1 MQTDCISAYMISK
14 KSVTATTQTK
24 GFSMLLKSLELQGFK
39 TFPDKTKLTFDRG
52 ITSVVG
58 PNGSGKSNISDAI
71 RWVLGEQSA
80 KALRCSKME
89 DVVFN
94 GTDKRKRQGYA
105 EVTLTIDNADRSLPY
120 GGDDVAVTRRYYRSG
135 ESEYLINKVA
145 VRLKD
150 IHELFMDTGLGR
162 DGYSMI
168 GQGKIDSIVASKSED
183 RREIFEEAAGI
194 SRYRYRKTEAERKL
208 AHTEENLLRLR
219 DIVTELEDR
228 VEPLR
233 IQSEKAAKFLEFSE
247 EKRGLEIALWLD
259 TLNKSSAVL
268 REHEDKIAIAKAQY
282 DDAEAALRS
291 IAAQTE
297 EIYIQNG
304 MLSSRIEQERAASSL
319 FEAQIAEKKAEI
331 SVAENDM
338 LHNRDNIERVLGEIE
353 RAESSTIDIK
363 KLVESKLAEIEAIK
377 ENIANK
383 QSDYNSVSDELNH
396 INNDAS
402 RSNDELQKLS
412 AMIASLSQRLADVR
426 VTDITSASAI
436 EELESRAVAL
446 SASSESKRTQR
457 DELIQLKEDYEAR
470 LKSAQAA
477 ISALGNAIDGLE
489 LKRTARAGKRDELR
503 RMAETLRLDAEE
515 TSRRAKLLSDLS
527 ANYEGFYN
535 SVKVVMKEAGKGAVG
550 GICGPVTTLIKVPS
564 RYNIA
569 MEVALGAKMQNIV
582 VNTDADAKR
591 AIELLKKR
599 DAGRATFLP
608 VTTIKPRTLDEKGL
622 DDCYGYIGVASE
634 LCSTDEKYAGI
645 LSYLLGRIV
654 IAEDLS
660 AASAIAKRYGY
671 RFQVVTLDGQ
681 VINAG
686 GSFTGGS
693 RAKNSGLLSRESEID
708 RLRKEAA
715 ELSAKAKDAAEHYTA
730 AESQYAAVEAELLG
744 TQADL
749 TNTRNDA
756 VRLQAEY
763 NACLGELAGVSR
775 DLEDIDAELQTGAE
789 KISEAKA
796 ARELAQKDLIRFNAD
811 IESTELKIKTISGTR
826 DQMAEKREILA
837 DRLQQLRLEIL
848 GFEKDIDTRRAEI
861 ESAESTG
868 SDQQLRIEELERQK
882 HAFEQ
887 NNSEIENKIETVNGE
902 ITALT
907 ERVARSAAA
916 VEQLNAEKTALETSS
931 VTLRQTER
939 DKTNE
944 RELASNEFSRLE
956 ERKAGLQKQFDDII
970 AKLWEEY
977 ELTRREAEEQAVEI
991 ENLTEARARLS
1002 TLKNKI
1008 KALGTVNVAAI
1019 EEYKEVSER
1028 YTFMKTQV
1036 DDVEK
1041 SKKEIENLIVGLT
1054 KKMKDVFVESF
1065 AEINKNFTLTFK
1077 ELFGGGEAHLAL
1089 SDPDNILTSGIDI
1102 IVHPPGKIVVHLEA
1116 LSGGEKALVA
1126 IALYFAIMKVR
1137 PAPFCVMDEIEAA
1150 LDEVNVDR
1158 FATYLRNLTNDTQF
1172 ILITHRRGT
1181 MEEADVLY
1189 GVTMQDEGIS
1199 KLLELRASE
1208 VAAKLG
1214 MQTK

>member
-1 MQTDCISAYMISK
+1 MI
-14 KSVTATTQTK
+14 
-24 GFSMLLKSLELQGFK
+24 LKSLELQGFK
-39 TFPDKTKLTFDRG
+39 TFPDKTKLTFDHG

-105 EVTLTIDNADRSLPY
+105 EVTLTIDNSDRSLPY

-135 ESEYLINKVA
+135 ESEYLINKAA

-233 IQSEKAAKFLEFSE
+233 VQSEKAQKFLEYSE

-268 REHEDKIAIAKAQY
+268 RDHEDKIAIAKAQY
-282 DDAEAALRS
+282 DEAEATLQS
-291 IAAQTE
+291 ISAQTE
-297 EIYIQNG
+297 EIYIKNG
-304 MLSSRIEQERAASSL
+304 MLSSQIEQERTASSL
-319 FEAQIAEKKAEI
+319 FEGQIAERRAGI
-331 SVAENDM
+331 SVAENDI
-338 LHNRDNIERVLGEIE
+338 LHNKENIARILGEIE
-353 RAESSTIDIK
+353 KAESSTVDIRK
-363 KLVESKLAEIEAIK
+363 IVEEKIERVNELK
-377 ENIANK
+377 EAVLKK
-383 QSDYNSVSDELNH
+383 QSDYNAVSDELNNV
-396 INNDAS
+396 NNDAS

-412 AMIASLSQRLADVR
+412 AVIASLSQRLADVR
-426 VTDITSASAI
+426 VTDITGRSTVEELTSRAETLNASA
-436 EELESRAVAL
+436 EE
-446 SASSESKRTQR
+446 KRTQR
-457 DELIQLKEDYEAR
+457 DDLISIKEKYEKQLAEADKKISAFSNSIEGLEIK
-470 LKSAQAA
+470 LKSRA
-477 ISALGNAIDGLE
+477 D
-489 LKRTARAGKRDELR
+489 KREELR
-503 RMAETLRLDAEE
+503 RSAETLRLDAEE
-515 TSRRAKLLSDLS
+515 KSRRVKILSDLS
-527 ANYEGFYN
+527 ANFEGFYN
-535 SVKVVMKEAGKGAVG
+535 SVKIVMREAKKGSIG
-550 GICGPVTTLIKVPS
+550 GICGPVTTIIRVPS
-564 RYNIA
+564 EYNIA

-582 VNTDADAKR
+582 VNTDSDAKR
-591 AIELLKKR
+591 AIELLKKS
-599 DAGRATFLP
+599 DGGRATFLP
-608 VTTIKPRTLDEKGL
+608 VSTIKPRKLDEQGL
-622 DDCYGYIGVASE
+622 DDCYGYIGIASE
-634 LCSTDEKYAGI
+634 LCTADAKYANI
-645 LSYLLGRIV
+645 LSNLLGRIV

-660 AASAIAKRYGY
+660 SASAIAKKYGY

-708 RLRKEAA
+708 KLKKQAA
-715 ELSAKAKDAAEHYTA
+715 QLSEKAKSEAEKLTE
-730 AESQYAAVEAELLG
+730 AESRYSAVEADLIG
-744 TQADL
+744 AQADL
-749 TNTRNDA
+749 TNTRNDK
-756 VRLQAEY
+756 VRLNAEY
-763 NACLGELAGVSR
+763 NACLSELAAVVR
-775 DLEDIDAELQTGAE
+775 DLEGIDAELSSGAV
-789 KISEAKA
+789 KINEAKA
-796 ARELAQKDLIRFNAD
+796 SIELAQKDMIRFNAD
-811 IESTELKIKTISGTR
+811 IESTELKIKTISGSR
-826 DQMAEKREILA
+826 DEMAEKREKLA
-837 DRLQQLRLEIL
+837 DKLQQIRLDIL
-848 GFEKDIDTRRAEI
+848 GYEKDTETLKAEI
-861 ESAESTG
+861 ESAESSG
-868 SDQQLRIEELERQK
+868 SDQQQRIRELEAEK
-882 HAFEQ
+882 LTYEQ
-887 NNSEIENKIETVNGE
+887 NNSEIENKITSLNADIEA
-902 ITALT
+902 ITAKQQQSAENI
-907 ERVARSAAA
+907 ERLNNEKLELERS
-916 VEQLNAEKTALETSS
+916 T

-939 DKTNE
+939 DKLSE
-944 RELASNEFSRLE
+944 KELASNEFTRLE
-956 ERKAGLQKQFDDII
+956 ERKANKQKEFDDII
-970 AKLWEEY
+970 SKLWDEY

-991 ENLTEARARLS
+991 ENLTEARSRLS
-1002 TLKNKI
+1002 SLKNKI
-1008 KALGTVNVAAI
+1008 KGLGSVNVGAI

-1041 SKKEIENLIVGLT
+1041 SKKEIENLIRDLT
-1054 KKMKDVFVESF
+1054 KQMKEVFVDSF
-1065 AEINKNFTLTFK
+1065 AQINKNFTLTFK
-1077 ELFGGGEAHLAL
+1077 ELFGGGEAHLEL
-1089 SDPDNILTSGIDI
+1089 SDPENILTSGIDI

-1158 FATYLRNLTNDTQF
+1158 FAAYLRNLTESTQF

-1214 MQTK
+1214 MKTN

>member
-1 MQTDCISAYMISK
+1 
-14 KSVTATTQTK
+14 
-24 GFSMLLKSLELQGFK
+24 MLLKSLELQGFK
-39 TFPDKTKLTFDRG
+39 TFPDKTKLSFDKG

-80 KALRCSKME
+80 KALRCSRME

-105 EVTLTIDNADRSLPY
+105 EVTLTIDNSDRRLPY

-135 ESEYLINKVA
+135 ESEYLINKAA

-208 AHTEENLLRLR
+208 AHTEDNLLRLR
-219 DIVTELEDR
+219 DIVTELESR
-228 VEPLR
+228 IEPLR
-233 IQSEKAAKFLEFSE
+233 DQSEKAQQFLEYSA

-259 TLNKSSAVL
+259 TLNKSSKVL
-268 REHEDKIAIAKAQY
+268 RDHEDKIAVAKSQY
-282 DDAEAALRS
+282 DEAEEVLSGISAE
-291 IAAQTE
+291 TE
-297 EIYIQNG
+297 EIYQKNG
-304 MLSSRIEQERAASSL
+304 AIASRIEEIRTESS
-319 FEAQIAEKKAEI
+319 AYDSQIAGKRAEI
-331 SVAENDM
+331 SVAENDI
-338 LHNRDNIERVLGEIE
+338 LHNKDNITRILGEIE
-353 RAESSTIDIK
+353 KAENSTADIK
-363 KLVESKLAEIEAIK
+363 NIVEEKLSRIDTIK
-377 ENIANK
+377 ARMEER
-383 QSDYNSVSDELNH
+383 QTDYNTVADELNNL
-396 INNDAS
+396 NNDAS

-412 AMIASLSQRLADVR
+412 AIIASLSQRLADVR
-426 VTDITSASAI
+426 VTDITSASSI
-436 EELESRAVAL
+436 EELTARCETLNETKA
-446 SASSESKRTQR
+446 EKETQR
-457 DELIQLKEDYEAR
+457 DELLSIRDDYEAK
-470 LKSAQAA
+470 LKAA
-477 ISALGNAIDGLE
+477 DTTVSQVSNSIEGLE
-489 LKRTARAGKRDELR
+489 MKLSSRMKKRDEQKQIADN
-503 RMAETLRLDAEE
+503 MRLDAEE
-515 TSRRAKLLSDLS
+515 KSRRAKILSDLS
-527 ANYEGFYN
+527 ANFEGFYN
-535 SVKVVMKEAGKGAVG
+535 SVKVVMKESKNGSIG

-564 RYNIA
+564 KYNVA
-569 MEVALGAKMQNIV
+569 MEVALGAKMQHIV

-591 AIELLKKR
+591 AIEMLKKR

-608 VTTIKPRTLDEKGL
+608 LTTIKPRTLNEKDL

-634 LCSTDEKYAGI
+634 LCSTDKKYENI
-645 LSYLLGRIV
+645 LSNLLGKIV

-671 RFQVVTLDGQ
+671 RFMVVTLDGQ

-708 RLRKEAA
+708 KLRKEAE
-715 ELSAKAKDAAEHYTA
+715 ELSKKAQTA
-730 AESQYAAVEAELLG
+730 FDSFKEAERQYGACESDLLG
-744 TQADL
+744 ARADL
-749 TNTRNDA
+749 SNAQQEA
-756 VRLQAEY
+756 VRLRAEY
-763 NACLGELAGVSR
+763 NACIGELAGVSR
-775 DLEDIDAELQTGAE
+775 DLDSIEQELSAASQKIAES
-789 KISEAKA
+789 KS
-796 ARELAQKDLIRFNAD
+796 ARELAQKDLVRFNAE
-811 IESTELKIKTISGTR
+811 IESTEMKIKALTGSR
-826 DQMAEKREILA
+826 DEMAQQRETLA
-837 DRLQQLRLEIL
+837 DRLQELRLEIL
-848 GFEKDIDTRRAEI
+848 SGEKDIDTLNAEI
-861 ESAESTG
+861 ETARLSD
-868 SDQQLRIEELERQK
+868 SDQKLRIEELLNEKAQI
-882 HAFEQ
+882 EN
-887 NNSEIENKIETVNGE
+887 NNSEIENKINVLNDE
-902 ITALT
+902 ITSLSEKVT
-907 ERVARSAAA
+907 ESTENIERLNNERNELEKRT
-916 VEQLNAEKTALETSS
+916 VE
-931 VTLRQTER
+931 LRQLER
-939 DKTNE
+939 EKMNE

-956 ERKAGLQKQFDDII
+956 VKKDSLQKQFDDII
-970 AKLWEEY
+970 SKLWEEY
-977 ELTRREAEEQAVEI
+977 ELTRREAEEQAI
-991 ENLTEARARLS
+991 ELESLTAARSRLS
-1002 TLKNKI
+1002 TLKSKI
-1008 KALGTVNVAAI
+1008 KSLGSVNVAAI

-1028 YTFMKTQV
+1028 YTFMKAQV

-1041 SKKEIENLIVGLT
+1041 SKKEIENLIQSLT
-1054 KKMKDVFVESF
+1054 KQMKEVFVDSF

-1077 ELFGGGEAHLAL
+1077 ELFGGGEAHLEL
-1089 SDPDNILTSGIDI
+1089 SDPENILTSGIDI

-1158 FATYLRNLTNDTQF
+1158 FAAYLRNLTDDTQF

-1208 VAAKLG
+1208 VATKLG
-1214 MQTK
+1214 IK

>member
-1 MQTDCISAYMISK
+1 
-14 KSVTATTQTK
+14 
-24 GFSMLLKSLELQGFK
+24 MLLKSLELQGFK

-80 KALRCSKME
+80 KSLRCSKME

-94 GTDKRKRQGYA
+94 GTDRRKRQGYA
-105 EVTLTIDNADRSLPY
+105 EVTLTIDNSDRSLPY

-135 ESEYLINKVA
+135 ESEYLINKA
-145 VRLKD
+145 SVRLKD

-208 AHTEENLLRLR
+208 MHTEENLLRLR

-233 IQSEKAAKFLEFSE
+233 VQSEKAQQFLTYSG

-259 TLNKSSAVL
+259 TLDKSAAVL
-268 REHEDKIAIAKAQY
+268 RDHEDKIAIAKSQY
-282 DDAEAALRS
+282 EEADEALRS
-291 IAAQTE
+291 IASQTE
-297 EIYIQNG
+297 EIYLQNG
-304 MLSSRIEQERAASSL
+304 RMSSRIEQARAASSL
-319 FEAQIAEKKAEI
+319 FETQIAAKNAEI
-331 SVAENDM
+331 SVAENDI
-338 LHNRDNIERVLGEIE
+338 LHHRENIERILSEIE
-353 RAESSTIDIK
+353 RAESSTVDIK
-363 KLVESKLAEIEAIK
+363 KVVETKLSEIDALREEILK
-377 ENIANK
+377 K
-383 QSDYNSVSDELNH
+383 QSDYNAVSVELNT

-412 AMIASLSQRLADVR
+412 AAIASLSQRLADVR
-426 VTDITSASAI
+426 VTDITGATAI
-436 EELESRAVAL
+436 EELEARAQAL
-446 SASSESKRTQR
+446 GESSETKRAQQ
-457 DELIQLKEDYEAR
+457 DDLLSIKENYEQQIKKAED
-470 LKSAQAA
+470 QIAA
-477 ISALGNAIDGLE
+477 CGNAIDGLE
-489 LKRTARAGKRDELR
+489 MKLQSRAAKRDELYQA
-503 RMAETLRLDAEE
+503 AERLRLDAEE
-515 TSRRAKLLSDLS
+515 TARRAKLLSDLS
-527 ANYEGFYN
+527 ANFEGFYN
-535 SVKVVMKEAGKGAVG
+535 SVRIVMKEAKAGRLG

-564 RYNIA
+564 DYNIA
-569 MEVALGAKMQNIV
+569 MEVALGAKMQHIV
-582 VNTDADAKR
+582 VNSDSDAKR

-599 DAGRATFLP
+599 DGGRATFLP
-608 VTTIKPRTLDEKGL
+608 ISTIRPRTLDEKGL
-622 DDCYGYIGVASE
+622 DDCYGFLGIASD
-634 LCSTDEKYAGI
+634 LCSTEPKYENI
-645 LSYLLGRIV
+645 LRNLLGRIV

-708 RLRKEAA
+708 RLRQQAA
-715 ELSAKAKDAAEHYTA
+715 VLSEKAQDAAARLTE
-730 AESQYAAVEAELLG
+730 AESRYAKVEADLLG
-744 TQADL
+744 TRADL
-749 TNTRNDA
+749 TNTQNEK
-756 VRLQAEY
+756 VRLSAEY
-763 NACLGELAGVSR
+763 NACLSELAGVSR
-775 DLEDIDAELQTGAE
+775 DLEEIERELSSGAG

-796 ARELAQKDLIRFNAD
+796 SRELAQKDMIRFNAE
-811 IESTELKIKTISGTR
+811 IESTELKIKQLTGSR
-826 DQMAEKREILA
+826 DEMAQKREACA
-837 DRLQQLRLEIL
+837 DRLQQLRLDIL
-848 GFEKDIDTRRAEI
+848 GLEKDVDTRKAEI
-861 ESAESTG
+861 ASAESTG
-868 SDQQLRIEELERQK
+868 SDQQQRIEELHR
-882 HAFEQ
+882 EQ
-887 NNSEIENKIETVNGE
+887 ADYEQHISEIENKITAMRAE
-902 ITALT
+902 IDSLT
-907 ERVARSAAA
+907 ERQAQSAA
-916 VEQLNAEKTALETSS
+916 EIERLNQEKLDLEKSS
-931 VTLRQTER
+931 VSLRQLER
-939 DKTNE
+939 DKTAE
-944 RELASNEFSRLE
+944 REHASNEFSRLE
-956 ERKAGLQKQFDDII
+956 ERKAGKQKEFDDII

-977 ELTRREAEEQAVEI
+977 ELTRHEAEQQAVEI
-991 ENLTEARARLS
+991 DNLTEARSRLS
-1002 TLKNKI
+1002 TLKSKI
-1008 KALGTVNVAAI
+1008 KALGSVNTAAI

-1041 SKKEIENLIVGLT
+1041 SKKEIENLIVSLT
-1054 KKMKDVFVESF
+1054 KQMKEVFVDSF

-1077 ELFGGGEAHLAL
+1077 ELFGGGEAHLEL
-1089 SDPDNILTSGIDI
+1089 SDPENILTSGIDI

-1158 FATYLRNLTNDTQF
+1158 FASYLRNLTESTQF

-1214 MQTK
+1214 MKAN

>member
-1 MQTDCISAYMISK
+1 
-14 KSVTATTQTK
+14 
-24 GFSMLLKSLELQGFK
+24 MLLKSLELQGFK
-39 TFPDKTKLTFDRG
+39 TFPDKTKLTFDKG

-80 KALRCSKME
+80 KALRCSRME

-105 EVTLTIDNADRSLPY
+105 EVTLTIDNSDRRLPY

-135 ESEYLINKVA
+135 ESEYLINKAA

-219 DIVTELEDR
+219 DIVTELESR
-228 VEPLR
+228 IEPLR
-233 IQSEKAAKFLEFSE
+233 EQSEKAQQFLEYSE

-259 TLNKSSAVL
+259 TLNKSSKVL
-268 REHEDKIAIAKAQY
+268 RDHEDKIAVAKAQY
-282 DDAEAALRS
+282 DEADAFLSS
-291 IAAQTE
+291 ISAETE
-297 EIYIQNG
+297 EIYMKNG
-304 MLSSRIEQERAASSL
+304 AIASRIEEIRAQSAGI
-319 FEAQIAEKKAEI
+319 EAQIAEKRAAI
-331 SVAENDM
+331 SVSENDI
-338 LHNRDNIERVLGEIE
+338 LHNNDNITRILGEIE
-353 RAESSTIDIK
+353 KAENSTADIK
-363 KLVESKLAEIEAIK
+363 NIVEEKLACIDEVKAHMQ
-377 ENIANK
+377 AR
-383 QSDYNSVSDELNH
+383 QTDYNSIADELNN

-412 AMIASLSQRLADVR
+412 AIIATLSQRLADVR
-426 VTDITSASAI
+426 VKDITSASAV
-436 EELESRAVAL
+436 EELEARAETLNETRSAKVA
-446 SASSESKRTQR
+446 QR
-457 DELIQLKEDYEAR
+457 DELLAIKEDYEAQLSR
-470 LKSAQAA
+470 AENTVASVSNS
-477 ISALGNAIDGLE
+477 IEGLE
-489 LKRTARAGKRDELR
+489 MKMESRVRTRDQQKQIADE
-503 RMAETLRLDAEE
+503 LRLDAEE
-515 TSRRAKLLSDLS
+515 KSRRAKLLADLS

-535 SVKVVMKEAGKGAVG
+535 SVKVVMKEAKQGAVG

-564 RYNIA
+564 KYNIA
-569 MEVALGAKMQNIV
+569 MEVALGAKMQHIV

-591 AIELLKKR
+591 AIEMLKKR

-608 VTTIKPRTLDEKGL
+608 LTTIKPRTLNESGL
-622 DDCYGYIGVASE
+622 DDCYGYIGIASE
-634 LCSTDEKYAGI
+634 LCSTEKKYENI
-645 LSYLLGRIV
+645 LSNLLGKIV
-654 IAEDLS
+654 VAEDLS

-671 RFQVVTLDGQ
+671 RFMVVTLDGQ

-708 RLRKEAA
+708 RLRKEASD
-715 ELSAKAKDAAEHYTA
+715 LSAKAQAAFDKFKE
-730 AESQYAAVEAELLG
+730 AESRYAACEADLLG
-744 TQADL
+744 ARADL
-749 TNTRNDA
+749 SNAQQDA
-756 VRLQAEY
+756 VRLRAEY
-763 NACLGELAGVSR
+763 NACLGELATLSR
-775 DLEDIDAELQTGAE
+775 DLDDIDAELNASAE
-789 KISEAKA
+789 KIAENKA
-796 ARELAQKDLIRFNAD
+796 ARELAQKDLVRFNAD
-811 IESTELKIKTISGTR
+811 IESTELKIKALTGSR
-826 DQMAEKREILA
+826 DEMAQQRESLA
-837 DRLQQLRLEIL
+837 DKLQEIRLEIL
-848 GFEKDIDTRRAEI
+848 SSEKDVDTLNAEI
-861 ESAESTG
+861 ETARLSG
-868 SDQQLRIEELERQK
+868 DDQKLRIDELMQEK
-882 HAFEQ
+882 TDIEN
-887 NNSEIENKIETVNGE
+887 NNSDIENKIARLNDE
-902 ITALT
+902 IAALT
-907 ERVARSAAA
+907 EQSQQAAA
-916 VEQLNAEKTALETSS
+916 LIEQLGNERNELEKRTVE
-931 VTLRQTER
+931 LRQTER
-939 DKTNE
+939 EKMNE

-956 ERKAGLQKQFDDII
+956 VKKDSLRKQFDDII

-977 ELTRREAEEQAVEI
+977 ELTRREAEEQAI
-991 ENLTEARARLS
+991 ELESITAAHSRLS
-1002 TLKNKI
+1002 SLKSKI

-1041 SKKEIENLIVGLT
+1041 SKKEIENLIQSLT
-1054 KKMKDVFVESF
+1054 KQMKEVFVDSF

-1077 ELFGGGEAHLAL
+1077 ELFGGGEARLEL
-1089 SDPDNILTSGIDI
+1089 SDPENILTSGIDI

-1158 FATYLRNLTNDTQF
+1158 FANYLRNLTENTQF

-1208 VAAKLG
+1208 VATKLG
-1214 MQTK
+1214 IK

>member
-1 MQTDCISAYMISK
+1 
-14 KSVTATTQTK
+14 
-24 GFSMLLKSLELQGFK
+24 MLLKSLELQGFK
-39 TFPDKTKLTFDRG
+39 TFPDKTKLTFDHG

-89 DVVFN
+89 DAVFN

-105 EVTLTIDNADRSLPY
+105 EVTLTIDNSDRSLPY

-135 ESEYLINKVA
+135 ESEYLINKA
-145 VRLKD
+145 SVRLKD

-208 AHTEENLLRLR
+208 AHTEDNLLRLR

-233 IQSEKAAKFLEFSE
+233 IQSEKAQKFLEYSG

-268 REHEDKIAIAKAQY
+268 RDHEDKIAVAKAQY
-282 DDAEAALRS
+282 DEAEATLSS
-291 IAAQTE
+291 IATQTE
-297 EIYIQNG
+297 EIYVKNG
-304 MLSSRIEQERAASSL
+304 MLSSQIEQERAASSL
-319 FEAQIAEKKAEI
+319 FEAQIAEKRALI
-331 SVAENDM
+331 SVSENDI
-338 LHNRDNIERVLGEIE
+338 LHNKENIERIVGEIE
-353 RAESSTIDIK
+353 KAESSTVDIK
-363 KLVESKLAEIEAIK
+363 KVVETKIAEITALK
-377 ENIANK
+377 EQIAAK
-383 QSDYNSVSDELNH
+383 QSDYNAISDELNH

-402 RSNDELQKLS
+402 RSGDELQKLS
-412 AMIASLSQRLADVR
+412 AIIASLSQRLADVR
-426 VTDITSASAI
+426 VTDITSASTI
-436 EELESRAVAL
+436 DELEERGKTL
-446 SASSESKRTQR
+446 RASSEAKRTQR
-457 DELIQLKEDYEAR
+457 DDLISIKENYETKI
-470 LKSAQAA
+470 KSAEQKIA
-477 ISALGNAIDGLE
+477 ALGNSIDGLQMK
-489 LKRTARAGKRDELR
+489 LNARAQKREELR
-503 RMAETLRLDAEE
+503 RTAETLRLDAEE
-515 TSRRAKLLSDLS
+515 KSRRAKLLSDLS
-527 ANYEGFYN
+527 ANFEGFYN
-535 SVKVVMKEAGKGAVG
+535 SVKIVMKEAKRGAVG

-564 RYNIA
+564 EYNIA
-569 MEVALGAKMQNIV
+569 MEVALGAKMQHIV
-582 VNTDADAKR
+582 VNTDSDAKR
-591 AIELLKKR
+591 AIEMLKKR
-599 DAGRATFLP
+599 DGGRATFLP
-608 VTTIKPRTLDEKGL
+608 ITTIKPRTLDEKGL
-622 DDCYGYIGVASE
+622 DDCYGYIGIASE
-634 LCSTDEKYAGI
+634 LCSTEPKYANI
-645 LSYLLGRIV
+645 LSNLLGRIV
-654 IAEDLS
+654 IAEDLN

-708 RLRKEAA
+708 SLRKQAA
-715 ELSAKAKDAAEHYTA
+715 ELSAKAKNAAEKLTDA
-730 AESQYAAVEAELLG
+730 DQQYAKVEADLLG
-744 TQADL
+744 TRADL
-749 TNTRNDA
+749 TNTQNDK
-756 VRLQAEY
+756 VRLNAEY
-763 NACLGELAGVSR
+763 NACLSELAAVSR
-775 DLEDIDAELQTGAE
+775 DLEDIDRELSTGAE
-789 KISEAKA
+789 KITEAKA
-796 ARELAQKDLIRFNAD
+796 ARELAQKDMIRFNAD
-811 IESTELKIKTISGTR
+811 IESTELKIKTISGSRKELT
-826 DQMAEKREILA
+826 QKREEYA
-837 DRLQQLRLEIL
+837 DKLQQLRLDIL
-848 GFEKDIDTRRAEI
+848 GFEKDVDTRKAEI

-868 SDQQLRIEELERQK
+868 SDQQLRIRELENEK
-882 HAFEQ
+882 TDYEN
-887 NNSEIENKIETVNGE
+887 NNSEIENKITGYQAE
-902 ITALT
+902 IEALT
-907 ERVARSAAA
+907 EKQKQNAANI
-916 VEQLNAEKTALETSS
+916 ERLNNEKLELERDT
-931 VTLRQTER
+931 VKLRQLER
-939 DKTNE
+939 DKTSE

-956 ERKAGLQKQFDDII
+956 ERKASKQKEFDDII
-970 AKLWEEY
+970 SKLWEEY
-977 ELTRREAEEQAVEI
+977 ELTRREAEEQAIEI
-991 ENLTEARARLS
+991 ENLTEARSRLS
-1002 TLKNKI
+1002 SLKNKI
-1008 KALGTVNVAAI
+1008 KALGSVNTGAI

-1041 SKKEIENLIVGLT
+1041 SKKEIENLIVNLT
-1054 KKMKDVFVESF
+1054 KQMKEVFVDSF
-1065 AEINKNFTLTFK
+1065 GEINRNFTVTFK
-1077 ELFGGGEAHLAL
+1077 ELFGGGEGHLEL
-1089 SDPDNILTSGIDI
+1089 SDPENILTSGIDI

-1158 FATYLRNLTNDTQF
+1158 FASYLRNLTSSTQF

-1208 VAAKLG
+1208 VAARLG
-1214 MQTK
+1214 MKAN

>member
-1 MQTDCISAYMISK
+1 
-14 KSVTATTQTK
+14 
-24 GFSMLLKSLELQGFK
+24 MLLKSLELQGFK
-39 TFPDKTKLTFDRG
+39 TFPDKTKLTFDTG

-80 KALRCSKME
+80 KALRCSRME

-105 EVTLTIDNADRSLPY
+105 EVTLTIDNSDRKLPY
-120 GGDDVAVTRRYYRSG
+120 GGDEVAVTRRYYRSG
-135 ESEYLINKVA
+135 ESEYLINKAA

-228 VEPLR
+228 IGPLKT
-233 IQSEKAAKFLEFSE
+233 QSEKAEQFLAYSAER
-247 EKRGLEIALWLD
+247 RGLEIALWVD

-268 REHEDKIAIAKAQY
+268 REQEDKIAIARAQY
-282 DDAEAALRS
+282 DEAEALIESISAEYEDIYLKNGA
-291 IAAQTE
+291 IAA
-297 EIYIQNG
+297 
-304 MLSSRIEQERAASSL
+304 RIDEERAAVSAG
-319 FEAQIAEKKAEI
+319 EGQIAATRAEI
-331 SVAENDM
+331 SVAENDI
-338 LHNRDNIERVLGEIE
+338 LHHRDTIARIEGEIAK
-353 RAESSTIDIK
+353 AESSTEDIQK
-363 KLVESKLAEIEAIK
+363 TIEEK
-377 ENIANK
+377 ERLILSIRE
-383 QSDYNSVSDELNH
+383 QIEERRSRYNALSDELNT
-396 INNDAS
+396 ITNDAS

-412 AMIASLSQRLADVR
+412 AIIASLSQRLADVR
-426 VTDITSASAI
+426 VTDITGATAI
-436 EELESRAVAL
+436 EELTARTTALKETEAARA
-446 SASSESKRTQR
+446 SQR
-457 DELIQLKEDYEAR
+457 GELIEMREDYEKK
-470 LKSAQAA
+470 LKAA
-477 ISALGNAIDGLE
+477 EAAVAASGNAIQGLE
-489 LKRTARAGKRDELR
+489 MKLSARAVKRDEQQR
-503 RMAETLRLDAEE
+503 AADTLRLDAEE
-515 TSRRAKLLSDLS
+515 KARRARMLSDLA

-535 SVKVVMKEAGKGAVG
+535 SVRVVMKEAKKGALG
-550 GICGPVTTLIKVPS
+550 GICGPVTTLIRVPS
-564 RYNIA
+564 QYNVA
-569 MEVALGAKMQNIV
+569 MEVALGAKMQHIV

-591 AIELLKKR
+591 AIEFLKKR

-608 VTTIKPRTLDEKGL
+608 VGTIKPRALDEKGL
-622 DDCYGYIGVASE
+622 DDCYGYIGIASE
-634 LCSTDEKYAGI
+634 LCSTDPKYKAI
-645 LSYLLGRIV
+645 LENLLGRIV

-671 RFQVVTLDGQ
+671 RFMVVTLDGQ

-693 RAKNSGLLSRESEID
+693 LAKNSGLLSRESEID
-708 RLRKEAA
+708 RLKKEAEA
-715 ELSAKAKDAAEHYTA
+715 LSKKAQAADESAKLAR
-730 AESQYAAVEAELLG
+730 SQYAACEADLLG
-744 TQADL
+744 ARADL
-749 TNTRNDA
+749 SNAQQEA
-756 VRLQAEY
+756 VRLRAEL
-763 NACLGELAGVSR
+763 NACINEMASVSR
-775 DLEDIDAELQTGAE
+775 DLDEIASELTAASAKIAEH
-789 KISEAKA
+789 KA
-796 ARELAQKDLIRFNAD
+796 ARELAQKDLVRFNAE
-811 IESTELKIKTISGTR
+811 IESTEMRIKALTGSR
-826 DQMAEKREILA
+826 DEMAEKRETYA
-837 DRLQQLRLEIL
+837 DRLQELRMEIL
-848 GFEKDIDTRRAEI
+848 GLEKDIDTIKGEI
-861 ESAESTG
+861 ESARLSG
-868 SDQQLRIEELERQK
+868 SDHQQHIAQLAREKQAIEE
-882 HAFEQ
+882 
-887 NNSEIENKIETVNGE
+887 NITEIESRITDLTAA
-902 ITALT
+902 ITAMEEKVT
-907 ERVARSAAA
+907 EANASIEKLAAERTA
-916 VEQLNAEKTALETSS
+916 YEKRTVE
-931 VTLRQTER
+931 LRQLER
-939 DKTNE
+939 DKSAE
-944 RELASNEFSRLE
+944 RELASNELSRLE
-956 ERKAGLQKQFDDII
+956 VRKDNLQKQFDDII

-991 ENLTEARARLS
+991 ENLTEARARLN
-1002 TLKNKI
+1002 TLKSKI
-1008 KALGTVNVAAI
+1008 KALGVVNVAAI

-1028 YTFMKTQV
+1028 YAFMKAQV

-1041 SKKEIENLIVGLT
+1041 SKKEIEELIRSLT
-1054 KKMKDVFVESF
+1054 KQMKEVFVDSF

-1077 ELFGGGEAHLAL
+1077 ELFGGGEARLEL
-1089 SDPDNILTSGIDI
+1089 SDPENILTSGIDI

-1158 FATYLRNLTNDTQF
+1158 FAAYLRNLTAETQF

-1208 VAAKLG
+1208 VASKLG
-1214 MQTK
+1214 LNT

>member
-1 MQTDCISAYMISK
+1 
-14 KSVTATTQTK
+14 
-24 GFSMLLKSLELQGFK
+24 MLLKSLELQGFK

-105 EVTLTIDNADRSLPY
+105 EVTLTIDNSDRSLPY
-120 GGDDVAVTRRYYRSG
+120 GGDEVAVTRRYYRSG
-135 ESEYLINKVA
+135 ESEYLINKA
-145 VRLKD
+145 SVRLKD

-208 AHTEENLLRLR
+208 MHTEENLLRLR

-233 IQSEKAAKFLEFSE
+233 IQSEKAQKFLAYSG

-259 TLNKSSAVL
+259 ILDKSAAVL
-268 REHEDKIAIAKAQY
+268 RDYEDKIAIAKNQY
-282 DDAEAALRS
+282 EEADEALRD

-297 EIYIQNG
+297 ETYVRNG
-304 MLSSRIEQERAASSL
+304 MVSSQIEQERSASAL
-319 FEAQIAEKKAEI
+319 FEAQIAGKNAEI
-331 SVAENDM
+331 SVAENDI
-338 LHNRDNIERVLGEIE
+338 LHNRENIARVQGEIE
-353 RAESSTIDIK
+353 RAESSTVDIRK
-363 KLVESKLAEIEAIK
+363 IVEEKLAEIDRLREHILK
-377 ENIANK
+377 K
-383 QSDYNSVSDELNH
+383 QSDYNSLSSELNE

-402 RSNDELQKLS
+402 RTGDELQKLS
-412 AMIASLSQRLADVR
+412 SIIASLSQRLADAR
-426 VTDITSASAI
+426 VAVITSASNI
-436 EELESRAVAL
+436 EELEARAAVL
-446 SASSESKRTQR
+446 NESGDTKREQR
-457 DELIQLKEDYEAR
+457 DDLISIKEKYEQQI
-470 LKSAQAA
+470 KAA
-477 ISALGNAIDGLE
+477 DASIAALGNAIEGLE
-489 LKRTARAGKRDELR
+489 LKLQSRIEKREELR
-503 RMAETLRLDAEE
+503 KEAETLRLDAEE
-515 TSRRAKLLSDLS
+515 TSRRAKILSDLS
-527 ANYEGFYN
+527 ANFAGFYD
-535 SVKVVMKEAGKGAVG
+535 SVKTVMKEARQGGLG
-550 GICGPVTTLIKVPS
+550 GICGPVTTLIRVPS
-564 RYNIA
+564 EYNIA
-569 MEVALGAKMQNIV
+569 MEVALGAKMQHIV

-608 VTTIKPRTLDEKGL
+608 VSTIKPRSLDEKGL
-622 DDCYGYIGVASE
+622 DDCYGYIGIASE
-634 LCSTDEKYAGI
+634 LCSAEPKYANI
-645 LSYLLGRIV
+645 LSNLLGRIV
-654 IAEDLS
+654 VAEDLS
-660 AASAIAKRYGY
+660 AASAIAKKYGY

-708 RLRKEAA
+708 KLKKQAA
-715 ELSAKAKDAAEHYTA
+715 VLSAKAKSAAEKLTE
-730 AESQYAAVEAELLG
+730 AESRYAKVEADLMG
-744 TQADL
+744 TRAEL
-749 TNTRNDA
+749 TNTQNDR
-756 VRLQAEY
+756 VRLNAEY
-763 NACLGELAGVSR
+763 NACLSELAGVSR
-775 DLEDIDAELQTGAE
+775 DLEDIDRELKAGAARINE
-789 KISEAKA
+789 LKA
-796 ARELAQKDLIRFNAD
+796 AREIAQKDMIRINAD
-811 IESTELKIKTISGTR
+811 IESTELKIKTISGSR
-826 DQMAEKREILA
+826 DEMAQKREEYA
-837 DRLQQLRLEIL
+837 DRLQQLRLDIL
-848 GFEKDIDTRRAEI
+848 SLEKDVDTRKAEI

-868 SDQQLRIEELERQK
+868 SDQQARIRELTEEMR
-882 HAFEQ
+882 AYEQ
-887 NNSEIENKIETVNGE
+887 NNSDIENKIAVLRAE
-902 ITALT
+902 IEALSEKLAQSGANI
-907 ERVARSAAA
+907 ER
-916 VEQLNAEKTALETSS
+916 LNNEKLELEKTTVSM
-931 VTLRQTER
+931 RQLER
-939 DKTNE
+939 DKTAE

-956 ERKAGLQKQFDDII
+956 ERKAGKQKEFDEIN

-977 ELTRREAEEQAVEI
+977 ELTRREAEEEAAEI
-991 ENLTEARARLS
+991 ENLTEARSRLS
-1002 TLKNKI
+1002 SLKNKI
-1008 KALGTVNVAAI
+1008 KALGSVNTGAI

-1036 DDVEK
+1036 EDVEK
-1041 SKKEIENLIVGLT
+1041 SKKEIENLITNLT
-1054 KKMKDVFVESF
+1054 KQMKEVFVVSF
-1065 AEINKNFTLTFK
+1065 GEINKNFTLTFK

-1158 FATYLRNLTNDTQF
+1158 FASYLRNLTGSTQF

-1214 MQTK
+1214 MKTN

>member
-1 MQTDCISAYMISK
+1 
-14 KSVTATTQTK
+14 
-24 GFSMLLKSLELQGFK
+24 MLLKSLELQGFK
-39 TFPDKTKLTFDRG
+39 TFPDKTKLTFDHG

-105 EVTLTIDNADRSLPY
+105 EVTLTIDNSDRSLPY

-135 ESEYLINKVA
+135 ESEYLINKA
-145 VRLKD
+145 SVRLKD

-208 AHTEENLLRLR
+208 AHTEDNLLRLR

-233 IQSEKAAKFLEFSE
+233 IQSEKAQKFLEYSG

-268 REHEDKIAIAKAQY
+268 RDHEDKIAVAKAQY
-282 DDAEAALRS
+282 DEAEATLSS
-291 IAAQTE
+291 IATQTE
-297 EIYIQNG
+297 EIYVKNG
-304 MLSSRIEQERAASSL
+304 MLSSQIEQERAASSL
-319 FEAQIAEKKAEI
+319 FEAQIAEKRALI
-331 SVAENDM
+331 SVSENDI
-338 LHNRDNIERVLGEIE
+338 LHNKENIERIVGEIE
-353 RAESSTIDIK
+353 KAESSTVDIK
-363 KLVESKLAEIEAIK
+363 KVVETKIAEITALK
-377 ENIANK
+377 EQIAAK
-383 QSDYNSVSDELNH
+383 QSDYNAISDELNH

-402 RSNDELQKLS
+402 RSGDELQKLS
-412 AMIASLSQRLADVR
+412 AIIASLSQRLADVR
-426 VTDITSASAI
+426 VTDITSASTI
-436 EELESRAVAL
+436 DELEKRGKTL
-446 SASSESKRTQR
+446 RASSEAKRTQR
-457 DELIQLKEDYEAR
+457 DDLISIKENYETKIKTAEQ
-470 LKSAQAA
+470 KIA
-477 ISALGNAIDGLE
+477 ALGNSIDGLQMK
-489 LKRTARAGKRDELR
+489 LNARAQKREELR
-503 RMAETLRLDAEE
+503 RTAETLRLDAEE
-515 TSRRAKLLSDLS
+515 KSRRAKLLSDLS
-527 ANYEGFYN
+527 ANFEGFYN
-535 SVKVVMKEAGKGAVG
+535 SVKIVMKEAKRGAVG

-564 RYNIA
+564 EYNIA
-569 MEVALGAKMQNIV
+569 MEVALGAKMQHIV
-582 VNTDADAKR
+582 VNTDSDAKR
-591 AIELLKKR
+591 AIEMLKKR
-599 DAGRATFLP
+599 DGGRATFLP
-608 VTTIKPRTLDEKGL
+608 ITTIKPRTLDEKGL
-622 DDCYGYIGVASE
+622 DDCYGYIGIASE
-634 LCSTDEKYAGI
+634 LCSTEPKYANI
-645 LSYLLGRIV
+645 LSNLLGRIV
-654 IAEDLS
+654 IAEDLN

-708 RLRKEAA
+708 SLRKQAA
-715 ELSAKAKDAAEHYTA
+715 ELSAKAKNAAEKLTD
-730 AESQYAAVEAELLG
+730 AEQQYAKVEADLLG
-744 TQADL
+744 TRADL
-749 TNTRNDA
+749 TNTQNDK
-756 VRLQAEY
+756 VRLNAEY
-763 NACLGELAGVSR
+763 NACLSELAAVSR
-775 DLEDIDAELQTGAE
+775 DLEDIDRELSAGAE
-789 KISEAKA
+789 KITEAKA
-796 ARELAQKDLIRFNAD
+796 ARELAQKDMIRFNAD
-811 IESTELKIKTISGTR
+811 IESTELKIKTISGSRKELT
-826 DQMAEKREILA
+826 QKREEYA
-837 DRLQQLRLEIL
+837 DKLQQLRLDIL
-848 GFEKDIDTRRAEI
+848 GFEKDVDTRKAEI

-868 SDQQLRIEELERQK
+868 SDQQLRIRELENEK
-882 HAFEQ
+882 TDYEN
-887 NNSEIENKIETVNGE
+887 NNSEIENKITGYQAE
-902 ITALT
+902 IEALT
-907 ERVARSAAA
+907 EK
-916 VEQLNAEKTALETSS
+916 QKQNAENIERLNNEKLELERDT
-931 VTLRQTER
+931 VKLRQLER
-939 DKTNE
+939 DKTSE

-956 ERKAGLQKQFDDII
+956 ERKASKQKEFDDII
-970 AKLWEEY
+970 SKLWEEY
-977 ELTRREAEEQAVEI
+977 ELTRREAEEQAIEI
-991 ENLTEARARLS
+991 ENLTEARSRLS
-1002 TLKNKI
+1002 SLKNKI
-1008 KALGTVNVAAI
+1008 KALGSVNTGAI

-1041 SKKEIENLIVGLT
+1041 SKKEIENLIVNLT
-1054 KKMKDVFVESF
+1054 KQMKEVFVDSF
-1065 AEINKNFTLTFK
+1065 GEINRNFTVTFK
-1077 ELFGGGEAHLAL
+1077 ELFGGGEGHLEL
-1089 SDPDNILTSGIDI
+1089 SDPENILTSGIDI

-1158 FATYLRNLTNDTQF
+1158 FASYLRNLTSSTQF

-1208 VAAKLG
+1208 VAARLG
-1214 MQTK
+1214 MKAN

>member
-1 MQTDCISAYMISK
+1 
-14 KSVTATTQTK
+14 
-24 GFSMLLKSLELQGFK
+24 MLLKSLELQGFK

-80 KALRCSKME
+80 KSLRCSKME

-94 GTDKRKRQGYA
+94 GTDRRKRQGFA
-105 EVTLTIDNADRSLPY
+105 EVTLTIDNSDRSLPY
-120 GGDDVAVTRRYYRSG
+120 GGDDVSVTRRYYRSG
-135 ESEYLINKVA
+135 ESEYLINKA
-145 VRLKD
+145 SVRLKD

-208 AHTEENLLRLR
+208 MHTEENLLRLR

-233 IQSEKAAKFLEFSE
+233 IQSEKAQQFLEYSG

-259 TLNKSSAVL
+259 TLDKSSAVL
-268 REHEDKIAIAKAQY
+268 RDHEDKIAIAKNQY
-282 DDAEAALRS
+282 EEADEALRS
-291 IAAQTE
+291 IASQTE
-297 EIYIQNG
+297 EIYIKNG
-304 MLSSRIEQERAASSL
+304 MMSSQIEQQRTASSL
-319 FEAQIAEKKAEI
+319 FEAQIAAKNADI
-331 SVAENDM
+331 SVAENDI
-338 LHNRDNIERVLGEIE
+338 LHNKENIERILGEIE
-353 RAESSTIDIK
+353 KAESSTVDIK
-363 KLVESKLAEIEAIK
+363 KVVESKLSEIDVLRESILK
-377 ENIANK
+377 K
-383 QSDYNSVSDELNH
+383 QSDYNAISVELND

-426 VTDITSASAI
+426 VTDITAATAI
-436 EELESRAVAL
+436 EEAEEREKALQESGGI
-446 SASSESKRTQR
+446 KRTQR
-457 DELIQLKEDYEAR
+457 DDLISIKENYENQIKKADDR
-470 LKSAQAA
+470 IA
-477 ISALGNAIDGLE
+477 ALGNSIDGLE
-489 LKRTARAGKRDELR
+489 MKLQSRAAKREELYKS
-503 RMAETLRLDAEE
+503 AEALRLDAEE
-515 TSRRAKLLSDLS
+515 KSRRAKILSDLS

-535 SVKVVMKEAGKGAVG
+535 SVRVVMKEAKAGGLG

-564 RYNIA
+564 QYNIA
-569 MEVALGAKMQNIV
+569 MEVALGAKMQHIV
-582 VNTDADAKR
+582 VNNDSDAKR

-608 VTTIKPRTLDEKGL
+608 ITTIRPRSLDEKGL
-622 DDCYGYIGVASE
+622 DDCYGYIGIASE
-634 LCSTDEKYAGI
+634 LCSAEPKYANI
-645 LSYLLGRIV
+645 LSNLLGRIV

-708 RLRKEAA
+708 KLRKEAA
-715 ELSAKAKDAAEHYTA
+715 ELSEKAKKAAEQLTEAESRYAKA
-730 AESQYAAVEAELLG
+730 EADLLG
-744 TQADL
+744 TRADL
-749 TNTRNDA
+749 TNTQNDK
-756 VRLQAEY
+756 VRLNAEY
-763 NACLGELAGVSR
+763 NACLSELAGVSR
-775 DLEDIDAELQTGAE
+775 DLEDIDRELSAGAA
-789 KISEAKA
+789 KITEAKA
-796 ARELAQKDLIRFNAD
+796 ARELAQKDMIRFNAD
-811 IESTELKIKTISGTR
+811 IESNEMKIKQISGSR
-826 DQMAEKREILA
+826 DEMAEKREAFA
-837 DRLQQLRLEIL
+837 DKLQQLRLDIL
-848 GFEKDIDTRRAEI
+848 GLEKDVDTRKAEI
-861 ESAESTG
+861 ETAESTG
-868 SDQQLRIEELERQK
+868 SDQQMRISELHREK
-882 HAFEQ
+882 ESYEQ
-887 NNSEIENKIETVNGE
+887 NNSDIENKIAELRAE
-902 ITALT
+902 IEALT
-907 ERVARSAAA
+907 EKLTQSAADI
-916 VEQLNAEKTALETSS
+916 ERLNQEKLELEKSS
-931 VTLRQTER
+931 VSLRQLER
-939 DKTNE
+939 DKTAE
-944 RELASNEFSRLE
+944 REHASNEFSRLE
-956 ERKAGLQKQFDDII
+956 ERKAGKQKEFDDII

-991 ENLTEARARLS
+991 ENLTEARSRLS
-1002 TLKNKI
+1002 SLKNKI
-1008 KALGTVNVAAI
+1008 KALGSVNTGAI

-1028 YTFMKTQV
+1028 YTFMKAQV

-1041 SKKEIENLIVGLT
+1041 SKKEIENLIVSLT
-1054 KKMKDVFVESF
+1054 KQMKEVFVDSF

-1077 ELFGGGEAHLAL
+1077 ELFGGGEAHLEL
-1089 SDPDNILTSGIDI
+1089 SDPENILTSGIDI

-1158 FATYLRNLTNDTQF
+1158 FASYLRNLTESTQF

-1214 MQTK
+1214 MKAN